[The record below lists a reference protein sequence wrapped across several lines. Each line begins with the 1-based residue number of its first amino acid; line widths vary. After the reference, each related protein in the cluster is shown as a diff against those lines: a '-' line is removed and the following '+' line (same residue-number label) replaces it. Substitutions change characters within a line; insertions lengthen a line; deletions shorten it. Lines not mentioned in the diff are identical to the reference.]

1 MERKAYLKV
10 DARAHYGAVL
20 RVLEGVR
27 SAGIENIAFL
37 VREGSIPQR

>member
-1 MERKAYLKV
+1 MERKVYLKV

-20 RVLEGVR
+20 RVLEGAR

-37 VREGSIPQR
+37 VREGSIPER